1 MEKWRRCKMFEHPQP
16 LLICRCLCA
25 STPVCALALWRLF
38 IGDDLYLFY
47 WQVFICASLTC
58 YLLTTPARTQMYTH
72 AQTALTWMNSTTI
85 WTYTKKS
92 IFSITKRLM
101 IHPGELVFL
110 HIYNLPFGLKVLP
123 DLFMIWKNL
132 LTPVWVRCLWLRG
145 QRCLQGWFNLQ
156 GLCVGVC
163 EHI

>member
-1 MEKWRRCKMFEHPQP
+1 MFEHPQP

-38 IGDDLYLFY
+38 IGDGDDLYIFY

-58 YLLTTPARTQMYTH
+58 YLLTHTHRCTHTHTQLWLEWI
-72 AQTALTWMNSTTI
+72 QRPFELPQ
-85 WTYTKKS
+85 KKY
-92 IFSITKRLM
+92 FSITKRLM
-101 IHPGELVFL
+101 IHPREIVFL

-123 DLFMIWKNL
+123 DLFIIWKNL